1 MNCNIDN
8 KKERGWVLRVLDR
21 VYPDGLDVDTLK
33 RQLIDLRFL
42 TSDVDIRGN
51 VAYLIDKGLI
61 KEETVGNSDF
71 KREVVS
77 LTANG
82 KDLVDGNIE
91 PVVGVDV

>member
-1 MNCNIDN
+1 MNFDIDN

-21 VYPDGLDVDTLK
+21 TYPDGLDVDTLR

-61 KEETVGNSDF
+61 KAETVGNFNF
-71 KREVVS
+71 KREVIS
-77 LTANG
+77 LTAMG

-91 PVVGVDV
+91 SVVGVDI

>member
-21 VYPDGLDVDTLK
+21 VYPDGLDVETLK

-61 KEETVGNSDF
+61 KSETVGNSSF
-71 KREVVS
+71 KREVIS
-77 LTANG
+77 LTAMG
-82 KDLVDGNIE
+82 KDLIDGNIE

>member
-1 MNCNIDN
+1 MNCSIDN

-42 TSDVDIRGN
+42 TSEVDIRGN

-61 KEETVGNSDF
+61 KQETVGNFNF
-71 KREVVS
+71 KRVVVS
-77 LTANG
+77 LTAMG

-91 PVVGVDV
+91 PVVGVDI

>member
-33 RQLIDLRFL
+33 MQLIDLRFL
-42 TSDVDIRGN
+42 TGDVDIRGN

-61 KEETVGNSDF
+61 KLETVGNNSF

-77 LTANG
+77 LTAMG
-82 KDLVDGNIE
+82 KDLIDGNIE
-91 PVVGVDV
+91 PVVGVDI

>member
-1 MNCNIDN
+1 MNFDIDN

-51 VAYLIDKGLI
+51 VAYLIDKGLV
-61 KEETVGNSDF
+61 KEETVGNANF

-77 LTANG
+77 LTALG
-82 KDLVDGNIE
+82 KDLIDGSIE
-91 PVVGVDV
+91 PVVGVDI